1 MDHYTDC
8 DHCGKAIHDGPY
20 YSNINFIGDHVI
32 CDCCKNQIEGE
43 HKRSLDNE
51 QVHNA

>member
-32 CDCCKNQIEGE
+32 CDCCKNQIESE
-43 HKRSLDNE
+43 HKGSLN
-51 QVHNA
+51 NAKAN